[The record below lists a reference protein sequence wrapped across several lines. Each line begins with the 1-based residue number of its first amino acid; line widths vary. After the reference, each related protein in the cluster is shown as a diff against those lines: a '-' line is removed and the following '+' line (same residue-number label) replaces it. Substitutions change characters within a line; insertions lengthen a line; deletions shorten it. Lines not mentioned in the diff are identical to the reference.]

1 MKLALCT
8 LCTYFLSC
16 DTFEILTEL
25 IYYPKYILFCG
36 MFVCFTDNIL
46 SDIINFRITV
56 LEDQQKDHCRPE
68 TSGGKLKT
76 TQLQKKQRESR

>member
-1 MKLALCT
+1 M
-8 LCTYFLSC
+8 YIVYIFLSC

-25 IYYPKYILFCG
+25 IYYRKYILFCG

-46 SDIINFRITV
+46 SDKINFRITV